1 MFDLILLTI
10 AASLPSLI
18 TLYWICLIV
27 GGGLLVISSLAGTDT
42 DIGADVDVDID
53 LDVDADLAVDGDVT
67 AGHAHASSLTT
78 WFSIQFLVFFMA
90 VFGVVGVTM
99 THLSTQTGGVT
110 LAAALVGGL
119 IFGQGVHQ
127 LMGKLR
133 RNSGDSTPKVE
144 DYVNKI
150 ARVTIA
156 VEPPKRGEI
165 ALRVGRAERYIPA
178 IAKRQDQ
185 MFASGTL
192 VGVVGYHEGVVE
204 IVSREEYDFLN
215 EDA

>member
-1 MFDLILLTI
+1 MFDSMSLTI

-27 GGGLLVISSLAGTDT
+27 GGGLLIISSLAGTDA
-42 DIGADVDVDID
+42 DIGADVDVD
-53 LDVDADLAVDGDVT
+53 GDVS

-99 THLSTQTGGVT
+99 THLSSQTGSVT
-110 LAAALVGGL
+110 LGAALVGGL

-133 RNSGDSTPKVE
+133 RTSGDSTPKVE

-185 MFASGTL
+185 TFASGTL
-192 VGVVGYHEGVVE
+192 VGVVGYHEGVAE
-204 IVSREEYDFLN
+204 IVSREEYEFLS
-215 EDA
+215 EES